1 MCDTSGS
8 RSLRTSWSAT
18 AWTSPRSSGT
28 CRTSRRSSPRPTR
41 NPEDAER
48 ERRARRRTPVKR
60 LLPFTLSIL
69 AFAVV
74 ACGSETPASSGEDQ
88 GVRGVVLLGPR
99 CPVETVASPCPD
111 EPLAD
116 VTIRVLSD
124 GEPLDVTA
132 TSDRSG
138 RFELRLSPGEYTLEA

>member
-1 MCDTSGS
+1 M
-8 RSLRTSWSAT
+8 
-18 AWTSPRSSGT
+18 
-28 CRTSRRSSPRPTR
+28 
-41 NPEDAER
+41 
-48 ERRARRRTPVKR
+48 KR

-138 RFELRLSPGEYTLEA
+138 RFELRLSPGEYTLEAIVPEGGPGMSAKPVDVTVPEDGFVDVVVPVDTGIR